1 MNSPIIP
8 IVRAKM
14 KLSLALDNH
23 WRDRIKTMKD
33 EIGDISTEETTP
45 TGESL
50 IATYGNKKTADS
62 MLKAYS
68 AAEPVL
74 ISKVT
79 DAVDKAQKK
88 LDAYNV
94 AQEHSC
100 VHNFWAKKNPD
111 LVVMIDA
118 TLPAIHKR
126 RLVYW
131 GEDRLVTQHKRLAD
145 AKAHADLY
153 IQTDELDAEA
163 VRQKVIE
170 FIENY

>member
-1 MNSPIIP
+1 MLLWELMKGVLEMKIA
-8 IVRAKM
+8 IVGVCA
-14 KLSLALDNH
+14 SG
-23 WRDRIKTMKD
+23 KTTLVAGLR
-33 EIGDISTEETTP
+33 EAG
-45 TGESL
+45 
-50 IATYGNKKTADS
+50 Y
-62 MLKAYS
+62 
-68 AAEPVL
+68 
-74 ISKVT
+74 
-79 DAVDKAQKK
+79 
-88 LDAYNV
+88 DAYNV

-170 FIENY
+170 FIENYQRENISRKATA

>member
-1 MNSPIIP
+1 MKEVLEMKIA
-8 IVRAKM
+8 IVGVCA
-14 KLSLALDNH
+14 SG
-23 WRDRIKTMKD
+23 KTTLVAGLR
-33 EIGDISTEETTP
+33 EAG
-45 TGESL
+45 
-50 IATYGNKKTADS
+50 Y
-62 MLKAYS
+62 
-68 AAEPVL
+68 
-74 ISKVT
+74 
-79 DAVDKAQKK
+79 
-88 LDAYNV
+88 DAYNV

-111 LVVMIDA
+111 LLVMIDA

-170 FIENY
+170 FIENYQREHASRRATA

>member
-1 MNSPIIP
+1 MKIA
-8 IVRAKM
+8 IVGVCA
-14 KLSLALDNH
+14 SG
-23 WRDRIKTMKD
+23 KTTLVAGLR
-33 EIGDISTEETTP
+33 EAG
-45 TGESL
+45 
-50 IATYGNKKTADS
+50 Y
-62 MLKAYS
+62 
-68 AAEPVL
+68 
-74 ISKVT
+74 
-79 DAVDKAQKK
+79 
-88 LDAYNV
+88 DAYNV

-111 LVVMIDA
+111 IVVMIDA

-170 FIENY
+170 FIENYQREHASRRATA

>member
-1 MNSPIIP
+1 MPDMKIA
-8 IVRAKM
+8 IVGVCA
-14 KLSLALDNH
+14 SG
-23 WRDRIKTMKD
+23 KTTLVAGLR
-33 EIGDISTEETTP
+33 EAG
-45 TGESL
+45 
-50 IATYGNKKTADS
+50 Y
-62 MLKAYS
+62 
-68 AAEPVL
+68 
-74 ISKVT
+74 
-79 DAVDKAQKK
+79 
-88 LDAYNV
+88 DAYNV

-170 FIENY
+170 FIENYQREHASRRATA

>member
-1 MNSPIIP
+1 MKIA
-8 IVRAKM
+8 IVGVCA
-14 KLSLALDNH
+14 SG
-23 WRDRIKTMKD
+23 KTTLVA
-33 EIGDISTEETTP
+33 G
-45 TGESL
+45 
-50 IATYGNKKTADS
+50 
-62 MLKAYS
+62 LKEAGY
-68 AAEPVL
+68 
-74 ISKVT
+74 
-79 DAVDKAQKK
+79 
-88 LDAYNV
+88 DAYNV

-111 LVVMIDA
+111 ILVMIDA

-170 FIENY
+170 FIENYQREHASRKATA

>member
-1 MNSPIIP
+1 MKEVLEMKIA
-8 IVRAKM
+8 IVGVCA
-14 KLSLALDNH
+14 SG
-23 WRDRIKTMKD
+23 KTTLVAGLR
-33 EIGDISTEETTP
+33 EAG
-45 TGESL
+45 
-50 IATYGNKKTADS
+50 Y
-62 MLKAYS
+62 
-68 AAEPVL
+68 
-74 ISKVT
+74 
-79 DAVDKAQKK
+79 
-88 LDAYNV
+88 DAYNV

-170 FIENY
+170 FIENYQREHASRKATA

>member
-1 MNSPIIP
+1 
-8 IVRAKM
+8 M
-14 KLSLALDNH
+14 K
-23 WRDRIKTMKD
+23 K
-33 EIGDISTEETTP
+33 ET
-45 TGESL
+45 
-50 IATYGNKKTADS
+50 KKTLWIACSGLDGS
-62 MLKAYS
+62 GKTTLVAGLR
-68 AAEPVL
+68 AAGY
-74 ISKVT
+74 
-79 DAVDKAQKK
+79 
-88 LDAYNV
+88 DAYNV

-111 LVVMIDA
+111 IVVMIDA

-170 FIENY
+170 FIEKRRQELASCKATA

>member
-1 MNSPIIP
+1 MKGVLEMKIA
-8 IVRAKM
+8 IVGVCA
-14 KLSLALDNH
+14 SG
-23 WRDRIKTMKD
+23 KTTLVAGLR
-33 EIGDISTEETTP
+33 EAG
-45 TGESL
+45 
-50 IATYGNKKTADS
+50 Y
-62 MLKAYS
+62 
-68 AAEPVL
+68 
-74 ISKVT
+74 
-79 DAVDKAQKK
+79 
-88 LDAYNV
+88 DAYNV

-170 FIENY
+170 FIENYQREHASRKATA